1 MDKERE
7 IRKRSHLISSDA
19 FSGSIKRASSRRPG
33 GKGVRESLAL
43 LDLAIEE
50 FNNALADIEKRYDPK
65 NTEALLEETSE
76 AIYKACEICRTV
88 DEDFRDDTHILQGLR
103 QEFRLRTDPLFS
115 KGYFM
120 KYART
125 WPKGYPGD
133 YKIIEGVYRNM
144 AQSDGLGKLLDLH
157 FLKTTLALA
166 VRHRREHM
174 RDLLREAISMR
185 TSPRVL
191 NVACGSC
198 REVVELAP
206 EISAGKA
213 HFTCIDFDEDAL
225 GYAGDRLAVVGI
237 SQQVE
242 LKKYNALKMISYE
255 RNLKEFGL
263 RDIIYSIGFF
273 DYIADDI
280 LIKMLG
286 SLYKLLNPGG
296 LLIAAFKDSRKYE
309 TQEYHWFVDW
319 AGFYQRTEEE
329 SASILEKAGI
339 PLENV
344 TRSRDASGVIIFYR
358 AIKG

>member
-7 IRKRSHLISSDA
+7 IRKRSHVIPSSEA
-19 FSGSIKRASSRRPG
+19 LSGPVKNRKARRPG
-33 GKGVRESLAL
+33 GRGVREGLAL
-43 LDLAIEE
+43 LDLALEE
-50 FNNALADIEKRYDPK
+50 FNAKLADIERRYDPER
-65 NTEALLEETSE
+65 TETLLLETSE
-76 AIYKACEICRTV
+76 AIYKACEVCARV
-88 DEDFRDDTHILQGLR
+88 DEEFTDEPRILSGLR
-103 QEFRLRTDPLFS
+103 QDFRLRTEPLFS
-115 KGYFM
+115 KGFFM

-133 YKIIEGVYRNM
+133 YKIIEAVYRNTP
-144 AQSDGLGKLLDLH
+144 QSEGLGKLLDKH
-157 FLKTTLALA
+157 FLQTTLAIA

-174 RDLLREAISMR
+174 RELLKKAISER
-185 TSPRVL
+185 INPRVL

-206 EISAGKA
+206 EILSRKA

-225 GYAGDRLAVVGI
+225 GFAGDRLAVVGLHDI
-237 SQQVE
+237 E
-242 LKKYNALKMISYE
+242 LKKYNALKLISYE
-255 RNLKEFGL
+255 RSLKEFGP

-273 DYIADDI
+273 DYLADDI
-280 LIKMLG
+280 LIKVLG

-296 LLIAAFKDSRKYE
+296 TLIAAFKDSRRYK

-339 PLENV
+339 PVANMK
-344 TRSRDASGVIIFYR
+344 RSRDASGVIVFYETM
-358 AIKG
+358 KE